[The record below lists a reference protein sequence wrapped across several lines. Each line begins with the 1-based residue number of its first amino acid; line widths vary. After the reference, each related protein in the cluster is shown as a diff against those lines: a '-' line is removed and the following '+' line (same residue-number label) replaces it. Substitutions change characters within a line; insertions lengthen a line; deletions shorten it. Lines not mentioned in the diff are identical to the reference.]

1 MSGTMGG
8 MSGIL
13 VTLLTLVMF
22 VFIARALISWFPIG
36 YDSPVRPVV
45 DLLYR
50 VTDPVLVPIRR
61 VIPPIGGLDL
71 SVLVVIIVI
80 QVVRSLL

>member
-1 MSGTMGG
+1 

-13 VTLLTLVMF
+13 APLLTLVTF

-36 YDSPVRPVV
+36 YDSPIRPVADV
-45 DLLYR
+45 LYR
-50 VTDPVLVPIRR
+50 VTDPVLEPIRR

-71 SVLVVIIVI
+71 SVLVVILVI
-80 QVVRSLL
+80 QFVARLL